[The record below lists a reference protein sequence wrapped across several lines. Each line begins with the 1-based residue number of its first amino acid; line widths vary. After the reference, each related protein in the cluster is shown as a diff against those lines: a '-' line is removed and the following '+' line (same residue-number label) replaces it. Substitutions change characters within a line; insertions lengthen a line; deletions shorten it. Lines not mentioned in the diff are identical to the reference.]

1 MSEKIEGSNILN
13 LDRDYRKNN
22 YIFLGEPNGLYD
34 TVHCAH
40 PFLKDLFTRA
50 ISQNWRSDE
59 FDFTPCLKEFAK
71 KDDAADVMLDTIG
84 SQWEMDS
91 SVANALMPL
100 LAPFITNSEAGGVTA
115 FNTYMECLTPDHE
128 VFIKGKGWTFINE
141 VSKGDIVLQFDPNTN
156 FLEFVEVQATI
167 AKKNSSDYVWKFRT
181 PVHFSQVVTPNHN
194 MIVQYNSS
202 TINASG
208 IKKIIADDAPVGV
221 TRYEYLL
228 SGVKVGAK
236 TNLTPKEKL
245 WIAFQADGSYA
256 DSKYDGSRTGCKP
269 LKFAFKKLRKQ
280 NDLREIIRDCGYE
293 YSEYQTKNGYIG
305 FIVKVPVEEF
315 IETGKTFGWVNLDEV
330 SAEWCKAFVG
340 ELYKWDGCDRRKPN
354 GKCLVTYS
362 TSSRDCLSIVQ
373 TIAHFA
379 GYRTNITTIASGKRP
394 DRISFQLNITD
405 SYKINGLAMTKEK
418 IPYIGNVYCITVP
431 SGAFIVKHNNRIS
444 ISSNCVHAE
453 SYSEITRNGYPDP
466 EEALNKIAASAE
478 TFQRFSNVVAAL
490 HELSQA
496 GRDYIDGKI
505 TKEQA
510 FPILYKGMTA
520 IYLLERIN
528 FIASF
533 AITFG
538 LGEAGMFLPIANCV
552 KKICADEVG
561 IHSIFDEYCL
571 RHMRE
576 DMHYWQDW
584 KDNKEFQAEIIEL
597 IDSTERDEERWTDF
611 IFKDR
616 TIVGLTPELVKDWVR
631 FNVQMLKQSMDL
643 PFEVKV
649 KENPLPWMNNWL
661 SLNKFQNAPQEIE
674 KSDYAVGAMRDD
686 LDDGEDFDV

>member
-1 MSEKIEGSNILN
+1 MSKEKGLNVLN
-13 LDRDYRKNN
+13 LNRDYNKNS
-22 YIFLGEPNGLYD
+22 YIFLGEPSGLYD
-34 TVHCAH
+34 TIHIHH
-40 PFLKDLFTRA
+40 PRIQFLLDAAR
-50 ISQNWRSDE
+50 SQQWNEHE
-59 FDFTPCLKEFAK
+59 FDFTPCLKDFK
-71 KDDAADVMLDTIG
+71 NKDDNADVMLDTIG

-91 SVANALMPL
+91 SVANALLPL
-100 LAPFITNSEAGGVTA
+100 FAPFISNSETTAVFA
-115 FNTYMECLTPDHE
+115 FNTSMECLTPDHE

-156 FLEFVEVQATI
+156 LLEFVEVQAII

-181 PVHFSQVVTPNHN
+181 PVYFSQVVTPNHD

-221 TRYEYLL
+221 THYEYLL
-228 SGVKVGAK
+228 SGAKVGSK

-245 WIAFQADGSYA
+245 WIAFQADGSYV
-256 DSKYDGSRTGCKP
+256 DSKYNGSRTGCKP
-269 LKFAFKKLRKQ
+269 IRFAFKKLRKQ

-362 TSSRDCLSIVQ
+362 TSSRECLSIVQ

-379 GYRTNITTIASGKRP
+379 GYRANFCTVASGKRP

-405 SYKINGLAMTKEK
+405 SYKINGSAMSKEK
-418 IPYIGNVYCITVP
+418 IPYIGKVYCITVP
-431 SGAFIVKHNNRIS
+431 SGAFIVKHNNSIS
-444 ISSNCVHAE
+444 ISSNCTHAA
-453 SYSEITRNGYPDP
+453 SYSEIVRTGHTEP
-466 EEALNKIAASAE
+466 EEALKKIVASQE
-478 TFQRFSNVVAAL
+478 TFQRFSSVVNAL
-490 HELSQA
+490 DDLAKAGIQYTLGNLS
-496 GRDYIDGKI
+496 
-505 TKEQA
+505 KEEV

-520 IYLLERIN
+520 VYLLERIN

-538 LGEAGMFLPIANCV
+538 LGEMGLFLPIANCV
-552 KKICADEVG
+552 KKICSDEIN
-561 IHSIFDEYCL
+561 IHSNVDEYCL

-584 KDNKEFQAEIIEL
+584 KDNKEFQQEIVEL
-597 IDSTERDEERWTDF
+597 IDGTEKDEENWTDF

>member
-71 KDDAADVMLDTIG
+71 KDGAADVMLDTIG

-115 FNTYMECLTPDHE
+115 FNTYME
-128 VFIKGKGWTFINE
+128 
-141 VSKGDIVLQFDPNTN
+141 
-156 FLEFVEVQATI
+156 
-167 AKKNSSDYVWKFRT
+167 
-181 PVHFSQVVTPNHN
+181 
-194 MIVQYNSS
+194 
-202 TINASG
+202 
-208 IKKIIADDAPVGV
+208 
-221 TRYEYLL
+221 
-228 SGVKVGAK
+228 
-236 TNLTPKEKL
+236 
-245 WIAFQADGSYA
+245 
-256 DSKYDGSRTGCKP
+256 
-269 LKFAFKKLRKQ
+269 
-280 NDLREIIRDCGYE
+280 
-293 YSEYQTKNGYIG
+293 
-305 FIVKVPVEEF
+305 
-315 IETGKTFGWVNLDEV
+315 
-330 SAEWCKAFVG
+330 
-340 ELYKWDGCDRRKPN
+340 
-354 GKCLVTYS
+354 
-362 TSSRDCLSIVQ
+362 
-373 TIAHFA
+373 
-379 GYRTNITTIASGKRP
+379 
-394 DRISFQLNITD
+394 
-405 SYKINGLAMTKEK
+405 
-418 IPYIGNVYCITVP
+418 
-431 SGAFIVKHNNRIS
+431 
-444 ISSNCVHAE
+444 CVHAE

-584 KDNKEFQAEIIEL
+584 KDNKEFQTEIIEL

-616 TIVGLTPELVKDWVR
+616 IIVGLTPELVKDWVR

-674 KSDYAVGAMRDD
+674 KSDYAVGAMKDD
-686 LDDGEDFDV
+686 LDDVDFDA